1 MSSLDLLA
9 PANSY
14 QAMQNDNETT
24 KKLEKLIQDMLLIK
38 NEVKS
43 PDKQSREQH
52 NQLKGVLGDANNL
65 NKFLDIQINKDVKYT
80 EFNGEETWLLE
91 CQQRDFETL
100 QQIEK
105 NKE

>member
-1 MSSLDLLA
+1 MA

-43 PDKQSREQH
+43 PDKQSRE
-52 NQLKGVLGDANNL
+52 
-65 NKFLDIQINKDVKYT
+65 
-80 EFNGEETWLLE
+80 
-91 CQQRDFETL
+91 
-100 QQIEK
+100 
-105 NKE
+105 